1 MGTVQIV
8 VETLQKAYSAVKV
21 LPSLWRIATVYPVIA
36 EPPLVDGADQM
47 IVTLVF
53 ELTDVIGAAGTL
65 GLAAALT
72 FTSEESVPKPTKVR
86 AVILKV

>member
-1 MGTVQIV
+1 
-8 VETLQKAYSAVKV
+8 
-21 LPSLWRIATVYPVIA
+21 
-36 EPPLVDGADQM
+36 M

-86 AVILKV
+86 AVTLKV